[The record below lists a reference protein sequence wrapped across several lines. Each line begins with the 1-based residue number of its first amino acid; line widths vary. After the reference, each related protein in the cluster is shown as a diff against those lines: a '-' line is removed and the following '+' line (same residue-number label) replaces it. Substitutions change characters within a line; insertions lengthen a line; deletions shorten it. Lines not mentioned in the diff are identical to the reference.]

1 MPDAT
6 TPVLGLVQPEVGA
19 SRDSWGAKWNNNASI
34 LDQYVSQ
41 AMPVGGLLDFAGGTP
56 PSGWLACDGRAI
68 SRVTYSDL
76 FGVVG
81 TAFGAGDGSTTFLL
95 PDFRGR
101 SGVGAGTVTDQ
112 GGLTFGFGFATKWGF
127 VYQTVAQSNL
137 PAYNLVTDY
146 QGSHSHGG
154 ASVAAGGHSHTTD
167 AQGSHSHGGI
177 TGTESA
183 THFHGGATDLAGEH
197 QHAYLMATPGSG
209 SLAAGGSA
217 TVTPTLSATSNG
229 GLANHQHTFT
239 TGGENTTHTHLIQT
253 DGLHTHTTTFIGDHQ
268 HGITADGYHG
278 HNVNLGGGGV
288 PMLVLSPVLTVTKIV
303 YAGNQASTRAV
314 LDAAP
319 APASFADPADEMA
332 AIRDELAALKAL
344 LMPATRRVMS
354 SPSRGPH

>member
-1 MPDAT
+1 MTAF
-6 TPVLGLVQPEVGA
+6 TPVLDLNLPVVGA
-19 SRDSWGAKWNNNASI
+19 SRDTWGALLNENFST

-41 AMPVGGLLDFAGGTP
+41 AMPIGGLLDFAGGTP
-56 PSGWLACDGRAI
+56 PSGWLVCDGRAI
-68 SRVTYSDL
+68 SRVTYSNL
-76 FGVVG
+76 FAVLG

-112 GGLTFGFGFATKWGF
+112 GGLPFGFGFATKWGF
-127 VYQTVAQSNL
+127 VYQTVAQTNL
-137 PAYNLVTDY
+137 PAYNLVTVST
-146 QGSHSHGG
+146 QAGHSHGG

-167 AQGSHSHGGI
+167 AQGNHSHGGI

-183 THFHGGATDLAGEH
+183 THFHGGTTDLAGEH

-209 SLAAGGSA
+209 SLAAGGTA

-253 DGLHTHTTTFIGDHQ
+253 DGLHAHTAAFVADHQ
-268 HGITADGYHG
+268 HVINVDGTHQ
-278 HNVNLGGGGV
+278 HNVSLGGGGV
-288 PMLVLSPVLTVTKIV
+288 PMLVLSPVLTITKIV
-303 YAGNQASTRAV
+303 YAGTQASTRAV

-354 SPSRGPH
+354 SPPRGPH

>member
-1 MPDAT
+1 MP
-6 TPVLGLVQPEVGA
+6 
-19 SRDSWGAKWNNNASI
+19 I
-34 LDQYVSQ
+34 
-41 AMPVGGLLDFAGGTP
+41 GGLLDFAGGTP
-56 PSGWLACDGRAI
+56 PSGWLTCDGRAI

-112 GGLTFGFGFATKWGF
+112 GGLAFGFGFATKWGF
-127 VYQTVAQSNL
+127 VYQTVAQANL

-146 QGSHSHGG
+146 QGTHSHGG
-154 ASVAAGGHSHTTD
+154 ASVAAGNHTHSTD
-167 AQGSHSHGGI
+167 AQGQHSHGGQTTTESVTHFHAGTTDLQGDHQHSVPGTWEG
-177 TGTESA
+177 TGNSNRNTSFSGGFGEVSNPLTSVNGAHQHNVTTNTESA
-183 THFHGGATDLAGEH
+183 FHVHFISADGNHGH
-197 QHAYLMATPGSG
+197 NISYP
-209 SLAAGGSA
+209 
-217 TVTPTLSATSNG
+217 
-229 GLANHQHTFT
+229 
-239 TGGENTTHTHLIQT
+239 
-253 DGLHTHTTTFIGDHQ
+253 GDHQ
-268 HGITADGYHG
+268 HGIYADGNHG
-278 HNVNLGGGGV
+278 HNVNLGGGGQ

-303 YAGNQASTRAV
+303 YAGTQASTRAV

-319 APASFADPADEMA
+319 APASFADANDEMA

>member
-6 TPVLGLVQPEVGA
+6 TPVLGLTQPEVGA

-41 AMPVGGLLDFAGGTP
+41 AMPIGGLLDFAGGTP

-76 FGVVG
+76 FAVVGVV
-81 TAFGAGDGSTTFLL
+81 FGAGDGSTTFAL

-101 SGVGAGTVTDQ
+101 SGVGVGTVTDQ
-112 GGLTFGFGFATKWGF
+112 GGLTFGFGFGTKWGF

-167 AQGSHSHGGI
+167 AQGNHSHGGATAGENALHYH
-177 TGTESA
+177 TGT
-183 THFHGGATDLAGEH
+183 TDLQGDH
-197 QHAYLMATPGSG
+197 QHSYSAWFQQAGNFI
-209 SLAAGGSA
+209 AGGGGTQGAMNSG
-217 TVTPTLSATSNG
+217 LTSVNG
-229 GLANHQHTFT
+229 AHQHNF
-239 TGGENTTHTHLIQT
+239 QT
-253 DGLHTHTTTFIGDHQ
+253 STESNAHAHAIPLDGLHAHTTTFIGDHQ

-288 PMLVLSPVLTVTKIV
+288 PMLVLSPVLTITKII
-303 YAGNQASTRAV
+303 YCGNQASTRAV

-319 APASFADPADEMA
+319 APASFADPGDEMA
-332 AIRDELAALKAL
+332 AIREELAALKAL